1 MSRRRVFSMPPFL
14 NVMSQETI
22 LSDSTDI
29 SVYGFNKAIWV
40 ISTQYGVGKCFAKPT
55 YASQFIN
62 SKEINSYIESQ
73 NLSMNSTRE
82 VILTSDYH
90 RRPKQCR

>member
-14 NVMSQETI
+14 NVMNQETM

-40 ISTQYGVGKCFAKPT
+40 ISPQYGVGKCFAKPT
-55 YASQFIN
+55 YASQFIT
-62 SKEINSYIESQ
+62 SKEIKSYIESQ

-82 VILTSDYH
+82 VILTSDHH
-90 RRPKQCR
+90 RRPK

>member
-14 NVMSQETI
+14 NVMNQETM
-22 LSDSTDI
+22 LSDSTDV
-29 SVYGFNKAIWV
+29 SVYGFNKALWV
-40 ISTQYGVGKCFAKPT
+40 ISTQYGVGKCFLKPT

-62 SKEINSYIESQ
+62 SKEIKTFIESQ

-82 VILTSDYH
+82 VIHILDHH
-90 RRPKQCR
+90 RRP